1 MKLGAG
7 RGGEVRGSTPATD
20 GVDGCLA
27 GGGVAGNGEK
37 SSLLSPNLD

>member
-7 RGGEVRGSTPATD
+7 RGGEVRGSTSAAD
-20 GVDGCLA
+20 GVDGGLA
-27 GGGVAGNGEK
+27 SGGAGGNGEK